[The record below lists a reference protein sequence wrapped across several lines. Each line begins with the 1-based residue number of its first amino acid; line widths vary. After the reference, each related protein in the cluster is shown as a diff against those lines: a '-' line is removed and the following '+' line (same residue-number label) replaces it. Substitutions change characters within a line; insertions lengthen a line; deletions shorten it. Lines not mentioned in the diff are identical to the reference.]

1 MTYFD
6 DATAF
11 YVYALREG
19 RGWKLAN
26 GNLKD
31 EVAAN
36 DFAEGLRAQGLKV
49 RVTRRDVTVLM
60 AD

>member
-6 DATAF
+6 NATSF
-11 YVYALREG
+11 YVYALRDG

-36 DFAEGLRAQGLKV
+36 AFADGLRAEGLKV
-49 RVTRRDVTVLM
+49 RVTRQDVTVLM